1 MTTQVYY
8 RKWRPL
14 SFRQVVGQDHVTTTL
29 RQSTM
34 QNRVSHSY
42 LFCGPRGSGKTTTA
56 RILAKAVNCLDLQ
69 DGDPCN
75 ACAICQSI
83 NEGRFMDIIELD
95 AASNR
100 GIDHMR
106 DIREKVNFSP
116 VQGSRKIY
124 IIDEAH
130 MLTTE
135 ASNAFLKTL
144 EEPPGHVIFI
154 LCTTEAHKILP
165 TIVSRCQRYDFRRI
179 PSDLINQRLEE
190 ITKVEGVTAETDAL
204 RLVSRYAAG
213 SLRDAENLLEQ
224 LAISYSEGVGIKQ
237 VEELLGL
244 GHSERW
250 LNLVTCLLTG
260 NASGA
265 LGVINQ
271 AAWDGTDLRQ
281 LHRQTLE
288 LMRAAMLIQWG
299 SGGPSGPETQV
310 DLPEDTLTQMR
321 QLVDQLPGWRIIR
334 ALKLWGE
341 VNMRY
346 DAPSTLPLE
355 LASVEIC
362 DHESAAASAPAA
374 QAQPAPAQAPSAA
387 QSQPPPTQAPAQAAP
402 RTRPNRQNPAPAARN
417 SEPRPPDRAQPAP
430 AAQRGE
436 TPMPAANRPDPSPV
450 PAPEPGSIAANW
462 AATVKTLGRH
472 KGKKFNLGALMR
484 DCRSDAIT
492 VEGDTLVLA
501 FAHRANMER
510 MQEELSDPVGKQQ
523 VDAVVSENFGGAY
536 TLRLTLLE
544 DRGENS
550 NGPGNSQNSPLVRVA
565 LGMGARIIEEVVE

>member
-14 SFRQVVGQDHVTTTL
+14 SFSQVVGQEHVTKTL

-34 QNRVSHSY
+34 QSRVSHSY

-100 GIDHMR
+100 GIDEIR

-116 VQGSRKIY
+116 VQGSRKVY

-130 MLTTE
+130 MLTDA

-154 LCTTEAHKILP
+154 LCTTEAQKILA
-165 TIVSRCQRYDFRRI
+165 TIISRCQRYDFRRI

-190 ITKVEGVTAETDAL
+190 ITQEEGVSAETDAL

-224 LAISYSEGVGIKQ
+224 LAVSYSEGVGIQQ

-250 LNLVTCLLTG
+250 LDLVTCLLTG

-265 LGVINQ
+265 LGVVNQ

-299 SGGPSGPETQV
+299 SGGPSGPEAPV
-310 DLPEDTLTQMR
+310 DLPEDTLSQMR
-321 QLVDQLPGWRIIR
+321 QLVGQLPGWRIIR

-355 LASVEIC
+355 LAAVEIC
-362 DHESAAASAPAA
+362 DHESAAAS
-374 QAQPAPAQAPSAA
+374 QPA
-387 QSQPPPTQAPAQAAP
+387 QSQPAPVQGPPPSPTRTSPSRQA
-402 RTRPNRQNPAPAARN
+402 PAPAARTP
-417 SEPRPPDRAQPAP
+417 EPRPPDRTQPAP
-430 AAQRGE
+430 ATRREE
-436 TPMPAANRPDPSPV
+436 TPMPAANRPEPSPV
-450 PAPEPGSIAANW
+450 SAPEPGSIAANW
-462 AATVKTLGRH
+462 AATVKSLGRH
-472 KGKKFNLGALMR
+472 KGKKYNLGALMR
-484 DCRSDAIT
+484 DCRPESVTLEDNI
-492 VEGDTLVLA
+492 LVLR
-501 FAHRANMER
+501 FSHRENMKR
-510 MQEELSDPVGKQQ
+510 IQEELDDPNGKQQ
-523 VDAVVSENFGGAY
+523 VDSAVSANFGANY
-536 TLRLTLLE
+536 QLRITLLE
-544 DRGENS
+544 DNGESS
-550 NGPGNSQNSPLVRVA
+550 NGPGSSQNSPLVRVA

>member
-1 MTTQVYY
+1 
-8 RKWRPL
+8 
-14 SFRQVVGQDHVTTTL
+14 
-29 RQSTM
+29 
-34 QNRVSHSY
+34 
-42 LFCGPRGSGKTTTA
+42 
-56 RILAKAVNCLDLQ
+56 
-69 DGDPCN
+69 
-75 ACAICQSI
+75 
-83 NEGRFMDIIELD
+83 MDIIELD

-100 GIDHMR
+100 GIDEIR

-116 VQGSRKIY
+116 VQGKRKVY

-130 MLTTE
+130 MLTDA

-154 LCTTEAHKILP
+154 LCTTEAQKILA
-165 TIVSRCQRYDFRRI
+165 TIISRCQRYDFRRI
-179 PSDLINQRLEE
+179 PPDLINQRLEE
-190 ITKVEGVTAETDAL
+190 ITKAEGVTAETDAL

-224 LAISYSEGVGIKQ
+224 LAISYSEGVGVKQ

-250 LNLVTCLLTG
+250 LDLVTCLLTG

-299 SGGPSGPETQV
+299 SGGPSGPEAQV
-310 DLPEDTLTQMR
+310 DLPEDTLSQMR
-321 QLVDQLPGWRIIR
+321 QLVGQLPGWQIIR

-355 LASVEIC
+355 LAAVEIC

-374 QAQPAPAQAPSAA
+374 QSQPSPAQTPAP
-387 QSQPPPTQAPAQAAP
+387 AAP
-402 RTRPNRQNPAPAARN
+402 RTRPNRQNPTPAARAP
-417 SEPRPPDRAQPAP
+417 EPRPPDRAQPAP
-430 AAQRGE
+430 AGQRGE
-436 TPMPAANRPDPSPV
+436 TPMPAANPPNASPV

-462 AATVKTLGRH
+462 AATVRTLGRH
-472 KGKKFNLGALMR
+472 KGKKYNLGALMR

-492 VEGDTLVLA
+492 IEGDTLVLA

-510 MQEELSDPVGKQQ
+510 MQEELADPNGKQQ
-523 VDAVVSENFGGAY
+523 VDSVVSENFGGQYA
-536 TLRLTLLE
+536 LRLTVLE

-550 NGPGNSQNSPLVRVA
+550 NSPGSSQNSPLVRVA

>member
-14 SFRQVVGQDHVTTTL
+14 SFSQVVGQDHVTTTL

-34 QNRVSHSY
+34 QGRVSHSY
-42 LFCGPRGSGKTTTA
+42 LFCGPRGSGKTTMA
-56 RILAKAVNCLDLQ
+56 RVLAKAVNCLDLQ
-69 DGDPCN
+69 EGDPCN
-75 ACAICQSI
+75 ACDICQSI

-100 GIDHMR
+100 GIDEIR

-116 VQGSRKIY
+116 VQGKRKVY

-130 MLTTE
+130 MLTDA

-154 LCTTEAHKILP
+154 LCTTEAQKILA
-165 TIVSRCQRYDFRRI
+165 TIISRCQRYDFRRI
-179 PSDLINQRLEE
+179 PPDLINQRLEE
-190 ITKVEGVTAETDAL
+190 ITKEEGVTAETDAL

-224 LAISYSEGVGIKQ
+224 LAISYSEGVGVKQ

-250 LNLVTCLLTG
+250 LDLVTCLLTG

-299 SGGPSGPETQV
+299 SGGPSGPEAQV
-310 DLPEDTLTQMR
+310 DLPEDTLSQMR
-321 QLVDQLPGWRIIR
+321 QLVGQLPEIGR
-334 ALKLWGE
+334 AH
-341 VNMRY
+341 V
-346 DAPSTLPLE
+346 
-355 LASVEIC
+355 
-362 DHESAAASAPAA
+362 
-374 QAQPAPAQAPSAA
+374 
-387 QSQPPPTQAPAQAAP
+387 
-402 RTRPNRQNPAPAARN
+402 
-417 SEPRPPDRAQPAP
+417 
-430 AAQRGE
+430 
-436 TPMPAANRPDPSPV
+436 
-450 PAPEPGSIAANW
+450 
-462 AATVKTLGRH
+462 
-472 KGKKFNLGALMR
+472 
-484 DCRSDAIT
+484 
-492 VEGDTLVLA
+492 
-501 FAHRANMER
+501 
-510 MQEELSDPVGKQQ
+510 
-523 VDAVVSENFGGAY
+523 
-536 TLRLTLLE
+536 
-544 DRGENS
+544 
-550 NGPGNSQNSPLVRVA
+550 
-565 LGMGARIIEEVVE
+565 

>member
-14 SFRQVVGQDHVTTTL
+14 SFSQVVGQEHVTTTL
-29 RQSTM
+29 RQSTK
-34 QNRVSHSY
+34 QGRVSHSY
-42 LFCGPRGSGKTTTA
+42 LFCGPRGSGKTTSA

-75 ACAICQSI
+75 ACTICQTI
-83 NEGRFMDIIELD
+83 NDGRFMDIIELD

-100 GIDHMR
+100 GIDEIR

-116 VQGSRKIY
+116 VQGSNKVY

-130 MLTTE
+130 MLTDA

-154 LCTTEAHKILP
+154 LCTTEAQKILG

-190 ITKVEGVTAETDAL
+190 ISKEEGVAADTDAL
-204 RLVSRYAAG
+204 RLVSRYSAG

-224 LAISYSEGVGIKQ
+224 LAVSYSEGVGVKQ

-250 LNLVTCLLTG
+250 LDLVTGLLTG
-260 NASGA
+260 DASGA

-288 LMRAAMLIQWG
+288 LMRSAMLLQWG
-299 SGGPSGPETQV
+299 SGGPSGPETPV
-310 DLPEDTLTQMR
+310 DLPEETLTQMK
-321 QLVDQLPGWRIIR
+321 QLVSQAPGWRIIR

-355 LASVEIC
+355 LAAVEIC
-362 DHESAAASAPAA
+362 DYEAAAASAPAV
-374 QAQPAPAQAPSAA
+374 
-387 QSQPPPTQAPAQAAP
+387 QSQPAAAPA
-402 RTRPNRQNPAPAARN
+402 PAPAAPRQPP
-417 SEPRPPDRAQPAP
+417 SRQAPPSARAPEPRPPARTAP
-430 AAQRGE
+430 AAAQRDVP
-436 TPMPAANRPDPSPV
+436 PMPAQNRPESP
-450 PAPEPGSIAANW
+450 PAAAPEPGSLAANW

-472 KGKKFNLGALMR
+472 KGKKYNLGALMR
-484 DCRSDAIT
+484 DCRSDDIT
-492 VEGDTLVLA
+492 IDGDTLTLA
-501 FAHRANMER
+501 FAHRAHMER
-510 MQEELSDPVGKQQ
+510 MQEELADPSGKQQ
-523 VDAVVSENFGGAY
+523 VDSVVSENFGGNY
-536 TLRLTLLE
+536 TLRLTLL
-544 DRGENS
+544 DDKGENS
-550 NGPGNSQNSPLVRVA
+550 NGPSSSQSSPLVRVA

>member
-14 SFRQVVGQDHVTTTL
+14 SFSQVVGQEHVTTTL
-29 RQSTM
+29 RQSTK
-34 QNRVSHSY
+34 QGRVSHSY
-42 LFCGPRGSGKTTTA
+42 LFCGPRGSGKTTSA

-75 ACAICQSI
+75 ACTICQTI
-83 NEGRFMDIIELD
+83 NDGRFMDIIELD

-100 GIDHMR
+100 GIDEIR

-116 VQGSRKIY
+116 VQGSKKVY

-130 MLTTE
+130 MLTDA

-154 LCTTEAHKILP
+154 LCTTEAQKILG

-179 PSDLINQRLEE
+179 PSDLINQRLGE
-190 ITKVEGVTAETDAL
+190 ISKEEGVAADTDAL
-204 RLVSRYAAG
+204 RLVSRYSAG

-224 LAISYSEGVGIKQ
+224 LAVSYSEGVGIKQ

-250 LNLVTCLLTG
+250 LDLVTCLLTG
-260 NASGA
+260 DASGA
-265 LGVINQ
+265 LGIINQ

-288 LMRAAMLIQWG
+288 LMRSAMLLQWG
-299 SGGPSGPETQV
+299 SGGPSGPETPV
-310 DLPEDTLTQMR
+310 DLPEETLTQMK
-321 QLVDQLPGWRIIR
+321 QLVSQAPGWRIIR

-355 LASVEIC
+355 LAAVEIC
-362 DHESAAASAPAA
+362 DYEASAASAPVV
-374 QAQPAPAQAPSAA
+374 
-387 QSQPPPTQAPAQAAP
+387 QSQPAAAPA
-402 RTRPNRQNPAPAARN
+402 PAPAAPRQPP
-417 SEPRPPDRAQPAP
+417 SRQAPPSARAPEPRPPARTAP
-430 AAQRGE
+430 AAAQRDVP
-436 TPMPAANRPDPSPV
+436 PMPAQNRPESQPAA
-450 PAPEPGSIAANW
+450 APEPGSLAANW

-472 KGKKFNLGALMR
+472 KGKKYNLGALMR
-484 DCRSDAIT
+484 DCRSDDIT
-492 VEGDTLVLA
+492 IDGDTLTLA
-501 FAHRANMER
+501 FAHRAHMER
-510 MQEELSDPVGKQQ
+510 MQEELADPSGKQQ
-523 VDAVVSENFGGAY
+523 VDSVVSENFGGNY
-536 TLRLTLLE
+536 TLRLTLL
-544 DRGENS
+544 DDKGENS
-550 NGPGNSQNSPLVRVA
+550 NGPSSSQSSPLVRVA

>member
-1 MTTQVYY
+1 MTAQVYY
-8 RKWRPL
+8 RKWRPR
-14 SFRQVVGQDHVTTTL
+14 SFSQVVGQDHVTSTL

-34 QNRVSHSY
+34 QGRVSHSY

-56 RILAKAVNCLDLQ
+56 RVLAKAVNCLDLQ
-69 DGDPCN
+69 EGDPCN
-75 ACAICQSI
+75 ACDICQSI

-100 GIDHMR
+100 GIDEIR

-116 VQGSRKIY
+116 VQGKSKVY

-130 MLTTE
+130 MLTDA

-144 EEPPGHVIFI
+144 EEPPSHVIFI
-154 LCTTEAHKILP
+154 LCTTEAQKILA
-165 TIVSRCQRYDFRRI
+165 TIISRCQRYDFRRI
-179 PSDLINQRLEE
+179 PSDLINLRLEE
-190 ITKVEGVTAETDAL
+190 ITKEEGVTAEIEAV

-224 LAISYSEGVGIKQ
+224 LAISYPEGVGIKQ

-250 LNLVTCLLTG
+250 LDLVTCLLTG

-299 SGGPSGPETQV
+299 SGGPSGPDTPV
-310 DLPEDTLTQMR
+310 DLPEDTLSQMR
-321 QLVDQLPGWRIIR
+321 RLVDQLPGWRIIR

-355 LASVEIC
+355 LAAVEIC
-362 DHESAAASAPAA
+362 DYEAAAGSTSAPQSQSAAV
-374 QAQPAPAQAPSAA
+374 QAPAPASTRAS
-387 QSQPPPTQAPAQAAP
+387 P
-402 RTRPNRQNPAPAARN
+402 RRQTPAPAARPP
-417 SEPRPPDRAQPAP
+417 EPRPPDSSQPA
-430 AAQRGE
+430 ALSTGRDA
-436 TPMPAANRPDPSPV
+436 TPMPAANRSESTPV
-450 PAPEPGSIAANW
+450 PAAEPGSIAANW

-472 KGKKFNLGALMR
+472 KGKKYNLGALMR

-492 VEGDTLVLA
+492 IEGNTLVLA

-510 MQEELSDPVGKQQ
+510 MQEELADPNGKQQ
-523 VDAVVSENFGGAY
+523 VDSVVSENFGGQY
-536 TLRLTLLE
+536 TLRLTVLE

>member
-14 SFRQVVGQDHVTTTL
+14 SFSQVVGQEHVTTTL
-29 RQSTM
+29 RQSTK
-34 QNRVSHSY
+34 QGRVSHSY
-42 LFCGPRGSGKTTTA
+42 LFCGPRGSGKTTSA

-75 ACAICQSI
+75 ACAICETI
-83 NEGRFMDIIELD
+83 NDGRFMDIIELD

-100 GIDHMR
+100 GIDEIR

-116 VQGSRKIY
+116 VQGSKKVY

-130 MLTTE
+130 MLTDA

-154 LCTTEAHKILP
+154 LCTTEAQKILP
-165 TIVSRCQRYDFRRI
+165 TIISRCQRYDFRRI

-190 ITKVEGVTAETDAL
+190 ISKEEGVTAETEAL

-224 LAISYSEGVGIKQ
+224 LAVSYSDGVGVKQ

-250 LNLVTCLLTG
+250 LDLVTCLLTG
-260 NASGA
+260 DSSGA

-288 LMRAAMLIQWG
+288 LMRSAMLLQWG
-299 SGGPSGPETQV
+299 SGGPSGPETPV
-310 DLPEDTLTQMR
+310 DLPEETLNQMR
-321 QLVDQLPGWRIIR
+321 QLVAQAPGWRIIR

-355 LASVEIC
+355 LAAVEIC
-362 DHESAAASAPAA
+362 DHEAAAASAPAP
-374 QAQPAPAQAPSAA
+374 QAQSAPAQAPVPAA
-387 QSQPPPTQAPAQAAP
+387 PRQSPSRQAPASARAP
-402 RTRPNRQNPAPAARN
+402 
-417 SEPRPPDRAQPAP
+417 EPRPPARTPSAP
-430 AAQRGE
+430 AAQRDVP
-436 TPMPAANRPDPSPV
+436 PMPAQNRPESQPV
-450 PAPEPGSIAANW
+450 SAPEPGSLAANW

-472 KGKKFNLGALMR
+472 KGKKYNLGALMR
-484 DCRSDAIT
+484 DCRSDAIKI
-492 VEGDTLVLA
+492 EGDTLVLA

-510 MQEELSDPVGKQQ
+510 MQEELADPNGKQQ
-523 VDAVVSENFGGAY
+523 VDSVVTENFGGQY
-536 TLRLTLLE
+536 NLRLTVLE
-544 DRGENS
+544 DRGESS
-550 NGPGNSQNSPLVRVA
+550 NGPGSSQNSPLVRVA

>member
-14 SFRQVVGQDHVTTTL
+14 SFSQVVGQDHVTTTL
-29 RQSTM
+29 RQSTK
-34 QNRVSHSY
+34 QGRVSHSY
-42 LFCGPRGSGKTTTA
+42 LFCGPRGSGKTTSA

-75 ACAICQSI
+75 ACTICESF
-83 NEGRFMDIIELD
+83 NDGRFMDVIELD

-100 GIDHMR
+100 GIEHMR

-116 VQGSRKIY
+116 VQGSKKVY

-144 EEPPGHVIFI
+144 EEPPSHVIFI
-154 LCTTEAHKILP
+154 LCTTESEKILG
-165 TIVSRCQRYDFRRI
+165 TIISRCQRYDFRRI

-190 ITKVEGVTAETDAL
+190 ISREEGVAADTDAL
-204 RLVSRYAAG
+204 RLVSRYSAG

-224 LAISYSEGVGIKQ
+224 LAVSYSDGVGIKQ

-250 LNLVTCLLTG
+250 LDLVTSLLTG
-260 NASGA
+260 DASGA

-288 LMRAAMLIQWG
+288 LMRSAMLLQWG
-299 SGGPSGPETQV
+299 SGGPSGPETPV
-310 DLPEDTLTQMR
+310 DLPEATLTQMK
-321 QLVDQLPGWRIIR
+321 QLVSQAPGWRIIR

-355 LASVEIC
+355 LAAVEIC
-362 DHESAAASAPAA
+362 DYEAATASAPVV
-374 QAQPAPAQAPSAA
+374 QAQPSPAPA
-387 QSQPPPTQAPAQAAP
+387 
-402 RTRPNRQNPAPAARN
+402 PAPAAPRQ
-417 SEPRPPDRAQPAP
+417 SPSRQAPASASAPEVRPPVRAPSAP
-430 AAQRGE
+430 ASQRDVP
-436 TPMPAANRPDPSPV
+436 PMPAQNRPETPPAA
-450 PAPEPGSIAANW
+450 APEPGSLAANW

-472 KGKKFNLGALMR
+472 KGKKYNLGALMR
-484 DCRSDAIT
+484 DCRSDDIIID
-492 VEGDTLVLA
+492 GDTLILA
-501 FAHRANMER
+501 FAHRAHMER
-510 MQEELSDPVGKQQ
+510 MQEELADPSGKQQ
-523 VDAVVSENFGGAY
+523 VDSVVSENFGGNY

-544 DRGENS
+544 DKGESS
-550 NGPGNSQNSPLVRVA
+550 NGPGSSQSSPLVRVA

>member
-14 SFRQVVGQDHVTTTL
+14 SFSQVVGQDHVTTTL

-144 EEPPGHVIFI
+144 EEPPSHVIFI

-165 TIVSRCQRYDFRRI
+165 TIISRCQRYDFRRI

-250 LNLVTCLLTG
+250 LDLVTCLLTG

-299 SGGPSGPETQV
+299 SGGPSGPEAQV
-310 DLPEDTLTQMR
+310 DLPEDTLSQMR

-355 LASVEIC
+355 MASVEIC
-362 DHESAAASAPAA
+362 DHETAA
-374 QAQPAPAQAPSAA
+374 QSQPAPAQAPAAASTPAA
-387 QSQPPPTQAPAQAAP
+387 QSQPAPAQAPAPAAP
-402 RTRPNRQNPAPAARN
+402 RARPNRQNPAPAARN

-430 AAQRGE
+430 AGQRGE
-436 TPMPAANRPDPSPV
+436 TPMPAANRPEPSPV

-484 DCRSDAIT
+484 DCRSDAIP
-492 VEGDTLVLA
+492 EKGDTLVLA
-501 FAHRANMER
+501 FAHRASMER
-510 MQEELSDPVGKQQ
+510 MQEELAGPVGKQQ

>member
-14 SFRQVVGQDHVTTTL
+14 SFSQVVGQDHVTTTL
-29 RQSTM
+29 RQSTK
-34 QNRVSHSY
+34 QGRVSHSY
-42 LFCGPRGSGKTTTA
+42 LFCGPRGSGKTTSA

-75 ACAICQSI
+75 ACTICESF
-83 NEGRFMDIIELD
+83 NDGRFMDVIELD

-116 VQGSRKIY
+116 VQGSKKVY

-144 EEPPGHVIFI
+144 EEPPSHVIFI
-154 LCTTEAHKILP
+154 LCTTESEKILG
-165 TIVSRCQRYDFRRI
+165 TIISRCQRYDFRRI

-190 ITKVEGVTAETDAL
+190 ISKVEGVAADTDAL
-204 RLVSRYAAG
+204 RLVSRYSAG

-224 LAISYSEGVGIKQ
+224 LAVSYSDGVGIKQ

-250 LNLVTCLLTG
+250 LDLVTSLLTG
-260 NASGA
+260 DASGA

-288 LMRAAMLIQWG
+288 LMRSAMLLQWG
-299 SGGPSGPETQV
+299 SGGPSGPETPV
-310 DLPEDTLTQMR
+310 DLPEATLAQMK
-321 QLVDQLPGWRIIR
+321 QLVTQAPGWRIIR
-334 ALKLWGE
+334 SLKLWGE

-355 LASVEIC
+355 LAAVEIC
-362 DHESAAASAPAA
+362 DYEAATASAPPVQAQPSPARASAPAA
-374 QAQPAPAQAPSAA
+374 PRQSPSR
-387 QSQPPPTQAPAQAAP
+387 QAPASASAP
-402 RTRPNRQNPAPAARN
+402 EA
-417 SEPRPPDRAQPAP
+417 RPPARAPSGPAS
-430 AAQRGE
+430 QRDVP
-436 TPMPAANRPDPSPV
+436 PMPAQNRPEAPPAA
-450 PAPEPGSIAANW
+450 APEPGSLAANW

-472 KGKKFNLGALMR
+472 KGKKYNLGALMR
-484 DCRSDAIT
+484 DCRSDDIIID
-492 VEGDTLVLA
+492 GDTLILA
-501 FAHRANMER
+501 FAHRAHMER
-510 MQEELSDPVGKQQ
+510 MQEELADHSGKQQ
-523 VDAVVSENFGGAY
+523 VDSVVSENFGGDY
-536 TLRLTLLE
+536 TLRLTMLE
-544 DRGENS
+544 DKGENS
-550 NGPGNSQNSPLVRVA
+550 NGPGSSQSSPLVRVA

>member
-14 SFRQVVGQDHVTTTL
+14 SFSQVVGQDHVITTL
-29 RQSTM
+29 RQSTN
-34 QNRVSHSY
+34 QGRVSHSY

-83 NEGRFMDIIELD
+83 NDGRFMDIIELD

-100 GIDHMR
+100 GIDEIR

-116 VQGSRKIY
+116 VQGRRKVY

-130 MLTTE
+130 MLTDA

-144 EEPPGHVIFI
+144 EEPPSHVIFI
-154 LCTTEAHKILP
+154 LCTTEAQKILG
-165 TIVSRCQRYDFRRI
+165 TIISRCQRYDFRRI
-179 PSDLINQRLEE
+179 PPDLINQRLEE
-190 ITKVEGVTAETDAL
+190 IARKEGVTAETDAL

-224 LAISYSEGVGIKQ
+224 LAVSYSGGVGIKQ

-250 LNLVTCLLTG
+250 LDLVTCLLTG

-288 LMRAAMLIQWG
+288 LMRAAMLIQYG
-299 SGGPSGPETQV
+299 SGGPSGPEAPV
-310 DLPEDTLTQMR
+310 DLPEDTLSQMR
-321 QLVDQLPGWRIIR
+321 QLVGQLPGGRIIR

-355 LASVEIC
+355 LAAVEIC
-362 DHESAAASAPAA
+362 DHESAAANA
-374 QAQPAPAQAPSAA
+374 SAA
-387 QSQPPPTQAPAQAAP
+387 QSQPGPVQNPTPAAARP
-402 RTRPNRQNPAPAARN
+402 SPNRRAPAPASARAP
-417 SEPRPPDRAQPAP
+417 EPRPQVRTQPGPDAHHN
-430 AAQRGE
+430 E
-436 TPMPAANRPDPSPV
+436 TPLPVANSPDPSPV
-450 PAPEPGSIAANW
+450 TTPAPGSLAANW

-472 KGKKFNLGALMR
+472 KGKKYNLGALLR
-484 DCRSDAIT
+484 DCRADAIT
-492 VEGDTLVLA
+492 IDGNTLVLA
-501 FAHRANMER
+501 FAHRAHMER
-510 MQEELSDPVGKQQ
+510 MQEELADPNGKQQ
-523 VDAVVSENFGGAY
+523 VDDVVSENFGGEYA
-536 TLRLTLLE
+536 LKLTLLE
-544 DRGENS
+544 DRGESS
-550 NGPGNSQNSPLVRVA
+550 NGPGSSQNSPLVRVA
-565 LGMGARIIEEVVE
+565 LGMGARIIEEIVE

>member
-14 SFRQVVGQDHVTTTL
+14 SFSQVVGQEHVTTTL
-29 RQSTM
+29 RQSTK
-34 QNRVSHSY
+34 QGRVSHSY
-42 LFCGPRGSGKTTTA
+42 LFCGPRGSGKTTSA

-75 ACAICQSI
+75 ACTICQTI
-83 NEGRFMDIIELD
+83 NDGRFMDIIELD

-100 GIDHMR
+100 GIDEIR

-116 VQGSRKIY
+116 VQGSKKVY

-130 MLTTE
+130 MLTDA

-154 LCTTEAHKILP
+154 LCTTEAQKILG

-190 ITKVEGVTAETDAL
+190 ISKEEGVAADTDAL
-204 RLVSRYAAG
+204 RLVSRYSAG

-224 LAISYSEGVGIKQ
+224 LAVSYSEGVGIKQ

-250 LNLVTCLLTG
+250 LDLVTGLLTG
-260 NASGA
+260 DASGA

-288 LMRAAMLIQWG
+288 LMRSAMLLQWG
-299 SGGPSGPETQV
+299 SGGPSGPETPV
-310 DLPEDTLTQMR
+310 DLPEETLTQMK
-321 QLVDQLPGWRIIR
+321 QLVSQAPGWRIIR

-355 LASVEIC
+355 LAAVEIC
-362 DHESAAASAPAA
+362 DYEASAASAPAV
-374 QAQPAPAQAPSAA
+374 
-387 QSQPPPTQAPAQAAP
+387 QSQPAAAPA
-402 RTRPNRQNPAPAARN
+402 PAPAAPRQPP
-417 SEPRPPDRAQPAP
+417 SRQAPPSARAPEPRPPARTAP
-430 AAQRGE
+430 AAAQRDVP
-436 TPMPAANRPDPSPV
+436 PMPAQNRPESQPAA
-450 PAPEPGSIAANW
+450 APEPGSLAANW

-472 KGKKFNLGALMR
+472 KGKKYNLGALMR
-484 DCRSDAIT
+484 DCRSDDIT
-492 VEGDTLVLA
+492 IDGDTLTLA
-501 FAHRANMER
+501 FAHRAHMER
-510 MQEELSDPVGKQQ
+510 MQEELADPSGKEQ
-523 VDAVVSENFGGAY
+523 VDSVVSENFGGNY
-536 TLRLTLLE
+536 TLRLTLLY
-544 DRGENS
+544 DKGENS
-550 NGPGNSQNSPLVRVA
+550 NGPSSSQSSPLVRVA

>member
-14 SFRQVVGQDHVTTTL
+14 SFSQVVGQEHVTTTL
-29 RQSTM
+29 RQSTK
-34 QNRVSHSY
+34 QGRVSHSY
-42 LFCGPRGSGKTTTA
+42 LFCGPRGSGKTTSA

-75 ACAICQSI
+75 ACTICQTI
-83 NEGRFMDIIELD
+83 NDGRFMDIIELD

-100 GIDHMR
+100 GIDEIR

-116 VQGSRKIY
+116 VQGSKKVY

-130 MLTTE
+130 MLTDA

-154 LCTTEAHKILP
+154 LCTTEAQKILG

-190 ITKVEGVTAETDAL
+190 ISKEEGVAADTDAL
-204 RLVSRYAAG
+204 RLVSRYSAG

-224 LAISYSEGVGIKQ
+224 LAVSYSEGVGIKQ

-250 LNLVTCLLTG
+250 LDLVTSLLTG
-260 NASGA
+260 DASGA

-288 LMRAAMLIQWG
+288 LMRSAMLLQWG
-299 SGGPSGPETQV
+299 SGGPSGPETPV
-310 DLPEDTLTQMR
+310 DLPEETLTQMK
-321 QLVDQLPGWRIIR
+321 QLVSQASGWRIIR

-355 LASVEIC
+355 LAAVEIC
-362 DHESAAASAPAA
+362 DYEASAASVPAV
-374 QAQPAPAQAPSAA
+374 
-387 QSQPPPTQAPAQAAP
+387 QSQPAAAPA
-402 RTRPNRQNPAPAARN
+402 PAPAAPRQPP
-417 SEPRPPDRAQPAP
+417 SRQAPPSARAPEPRPPARTAP
-430 AAQRGE
+430 AAAQRDVP
-436 TPMPAANRPDPSPV
+436 PMPAQNRPESQPAA
-450 PAPEPGSIAANW
+450 APEPGSLAANW

-472 KGKKFNLGALMR
+472 KGKKYNLGALMR
-484 DCRSDAIT
+484 DCRSDDIT
-492 VEGDTLVLA
+492 IDGDTLTLA
-501 FAHRANMER
+501 FAHRAHMER
-510 MQEELSDPVGKQQ
+510 MQEELADPSGKQQ
-523 VDAVVSENFGGAY
+523 VDSVVSENFGGNY
-536 TLRLTLLE
+536 TLRLTLL
-544 DRGENS
+544 DDKGENS
-550 NGPGNSQNSPLVRVA
+550 NGPSSSQSSPLVRVA